1 VSQQPLTLIAGA
13 TGYVG
18 GRLLRALEA
27 RGEPVRCLARKPEFL
42 ASRVAPSTEVV
53 PGDVLDKES
62 LERAL
67 ADVHTAYY
75 LVHSMGAADFEK
87 ADRLGALNFAA
98 AAAAAKVK
106 RLIYLGGLGQ
116 GEHLSPHLRSRQE
129 VGRILRQSGVP
140 TIEFRASIVIGSGS
154 LSFEMIRALV
164 DRLPVM
170 ITPRWVRMR
179 AQPIAIEDLIEY
191 LLQAR
196 TVPLAESII
205 VEVGGPD
212 RVTYAQLMRE
222 YARQRGLRRFMIPVP
237 VLTPGLS
244 SLWLGLV
251 TPLYATIGR
260 KLIESIPHETLVHG
274 ELAQRL
280 FDVQP
285 RGYREAIRRALA
297 NEDMEFA
304 ETRWSDSISS
314 RGHVRSWGGARF
326 GSRLVDSRSVR
337 IAVPPEVAFQ
347 PIARIG
353 GERGWYTPAW
363 PWRLRGF
370 VDLLVGG
377 VGTRRGRRHPDRLAA
392 GDPLDF
398 WRVEAYEPGRLLRL
412 SAEMKLPGRAWL
424 QFEVQPHRGGSRL
437 TQTAIFDPVGLPGLL
452 YWYALW
458 PAHSLIF
465 GGMLKG
471 IARTARTFQRGAA

>member
-1 VSQQPLTLIAGA
+1 
-13 TGYVG
+13 
-18 GRLLRALEA
+18 LEA
-27 RGEPVRCLARKPEFL
+27 RGEHVRCLARKPEFL
-42 ASRVAPSTEVV
+42 TSRVGPSTEVV
-53 PGDVLDKES
+53 RGDVLDAES
-62 LERAL
+62 LDSAL
-67 ADVHTAYY
+67 TGVHTAYY
-75 LVHSMGAADFEK
+75 LVHSMGVAEFEK
-87 ADRLGALNFAA
+87 VDRLGAVNFAA
-98 AAAAAKVK
+98 AAAKAGV
-106 RLIYLGGLGQ
+106 RRVIYLGGLGE
-116 GEHLSPHLRSRQE
+116 GDDLSPHLRSRQE

-154 LSFEMIRALV
+154 LSFEMVRSLV

-196 TVPLAESII
+196 TVPLADSIV

-212 RVTYAQLMRE
+212 RVTYAQLMNE
-222 YARQRGLRRFMIPVP
+222 YAGQRELRRFMIPVP
-237 VLTPGLS
+237 ILTPRLS
-244 SLWLGLV
+244 NLWLGLV

-280 FDVQP
+280 FNVRP

-297 NEDMEFA
+297 NEDMELA

-314 RGHVRSWGGARF
+314 RGDAQSWGGVRF

-337 IAVPPEVAFQ
+337 IALPPESAFQ

-353 GERGWYTPAW
+353 GERGWYSPTW

-377 VGTRRGRRHPDRLAA
+377 VGMRRGRRHPHRLAV
-392 GDPLDF
+392 GDSLDF
-398 WRVEAYEPGRLLRL
+398 WASGSVRTGPAVAIERGDEVAGASLAAVR
-412 SAEMKLPGRAWL
+412 GRARSRWL
-424 QFEVQPHRGGSRL
+424 TADPDCNLRSGGPARAS
-437 TQTAIFDPVGLPGLL
+437 LL
-452 YWYALW
+452 VRAM
-458 PAHSLIF
+458 A
-465 GGMLKG
+465 
-471 IARTARTFQRGAA
+471 GAFADFPRHVE

>member
-1 VSQQPLTLIAGA
+1 MCEA
-13 TGYVG
+13 TSSIQ
-18 GRLLRALEA
+18 
-27 RGEPVRCLARKPEFL
+27 K
-42 ASRVAPSTEVV
+42 
-53 PGDVLDKES
+53 S
-62 LERAL
+62 LKAAL
-67 ADVHTAYY
+67 AGVHTAYY
-75 LVHSMGAADFEK
+75 LVHSMGAAEFEK
-87 ADRLGALNFAA
+87 VDRLGAVNFAA
-98 AAAAAKVK
+98 AAAKAGVK
-106 RLIYLGGLGQ
+106 RLIYLGGLGR
-116 GEHLSPHLRSRQE
+116 GADLSPHLRSRQE
-129 VGRILRQSGVP
+129 VGHILRQSGVL
-140 TIEFRASIVIGSGS
+140 TVEFRASIVIGSGS
-154 LSFEMIRALV
+154 LSFEMVRALV

-196 TVPLAESII
+196 TVPLADSIV

-212 RVTYAQLMRE
+212 RATYAQLMHE
-222 YARQRGLRRFMIPVP
+222 YARQRGLRRFMISVP
-237 VLTPGLS
+237 ILTPRLS

-251 TPLYATIGR
+251 TPLYATVGR

-280 FDVQP
+280 FDVRS
-285 RGYREAIRRALA
+285 RGYREAMRRALA
-297 NEDMEFA
+297 NEDTEF
-304 ETRWSDSISS
+304 EDTRWSDSVSS
-314 RGHVRSWGGARF
+314 RGDAQSWGGVRF

-337 IAVPPEVAFQ
+337 IASPPDAAFR

-353 GERGWYTPAW
+353 GKRGWYSPAW

-370 VDLLVGG
+370 IDLLAGG
-377 VGTRRGRRHPDRLAA
+377 VGMRRGRRHPDRLAV
-392 GDPLDF
+392 GDSLDF

-424 QFEVQPHRGGSRL
+424 QFEVEPDRGGSRL
-437 TQTAIFDPVGLPGLL
+437 TQTATFDPIGLPGLL

-465 GGMLKG
+465 GAMLKG
-471 IARTARTFQRGAA
+471 VARTARRFEGRAA